1 MKTVN
6 IGTLKNQLSA
16 YLHYVRSGEEIIVRD
31 RNKPVARIVPI
42 RDSARDSSGFDFEKH
57 KADLIA
63 RGILRPPIDPAPMD
77 WDAFDALPKPTV
89 SAEAAAEAIRWAKGN
104 R

>member
-16 YLHYVRSGEEIIVRD
+16 YLHYVRSGEEVIVRD

-42 RDSARDSSGFDFEKH
+42 RESSIDAET
-57 KADLIA
+57 ADLIA
-63 RGILRPPIDPAPMD
+63 QGILTPPIDPTPMD
-77 WDAFDALPKPTV
+77 WDAFDALPAPTV
-89 SAEAAAEAIRWAKGN
+89 SAEAAAEAIRWAKSN